1 MELEVYA
8 IAFSTDSKTLISG
21 NKDKI
26 INILATT
33 IVI

>member
-1 MELEVYA
+1 MKLEVDA
-8 IAFSTDSKTLISG
+8 IAFSTDGKTLIG
-21 NKDKI
+21 GKDKI